1 MTEKVYHHDPY
12 CREITARVT
21 AKESR
26 GGHFYL
32 RLERTIFCPEGGGQ
46 PADQGTV
53 NGLPL
58 LSLEADGEDIVH
70 VLGQDPGEGEARL
83 RIDFARR
90 YDHMQQH
97 TAQHLLSQVLVR
109 SFSAATLSFA
119 IGPEHSSIEID
130 RPEFG
135 AEETRELE
143 TECARLIF
151 SRLPVKEFA
160 SEDVSSLR
168 LRKAPKVR
176 GRIRVVEIEGF
187 DQSACGGTH
196 LANSAEIGLL
206 KIVRSERV
214 RANVRLYYAAGY
226 RALRDYQLKHDVA
239 LRLQHAITQPLPEI
253 PLLVEA
259 LLKDR
264 DELRRALKKARRRE
278 MELAIAG
285 ATAGGS
291 GLVVREFSGL
301 DPADLRFFA
310 GALIQQGKHV
320 LAYQRSRPA
329 LKAVPPRSDAVPAE
343 GALKVPDEGALKVP
357 AEGGYV
363 VIGRGRGDLDL
374 RSLSARV
381 FALLQGKGGGS
392 ANMIEGR
399 GGDFAKIAEV
409 AALLDESLSGK
420 G

>member
-1 MTEKVYHHDPY
+1 MTEKVYHSDPY

-21 AKESR
+21 GKEFR
-26 GGHFYL
+26 DGHFFL
-32 RLERTIFCPEGGGQ
+32 RLERSVFCPEGGGQ

-58 LSLEADGEDIVH
+58 LSLQAEGDDIVH
-70 VLGQDPGEGEARL
+70 VLGRDPGAGELRL

-109 SFSAATLSFA
+109 SFNAATLSFA
-119 IGPEHSSIEID
+119 IGPEHASIEID
-130 RPEFG
+130 RPEFT

-143 TECARLIF
+143 AECARLIF
-151 SRLPVKEFA
+151 SRLPVKVFA
-160 SEDVSSLR
+160 SDDVSSLR
-168 LRKAPKVR
+168 LRKPPKVQ

-196 LANSAEIGLL
+196 LANIAEIGLL

-214 RANVRLYYAAGY
+214 RANMRLYYAAGT
-226 RALRDYQLKHDVA
+226 RALRDYQLKHDIA
-239 LRLQHAITQPLPEI
+239 QRLQRAITQPLPEI
-253 PLLVEA
+253 PGEVEA
-259 LLKDR
+259 LLKER

-278 MELAIAG
+278 MEIAIAE
-285 ATAGGS
+285 ATAGGV

-310 GALIQQGKHV
+310 GALVRLGKHV
-320 LAYQRSRPA
+320 LAYQRSHPA
-329 LKAVPPRSDAVPAE
+329 LKAVPPRTDA
-343 GALKVPDEGALKVP
+343 VP

-363 VIGRGRGDLDL
+363 VIGRGRGDFDL

-392 ANMIEGR
+392 AAMIEGR
-399 GGDFAKIAEV
+399 GGDFAKIAEL
-409 AALLDESLSGK
+409 AALLDDSLSGS